1 MYKVIR
7 FFTDLQDN
15 NYAYRVGETFPREG
29 VNVTPERLE
38 ELAGSN
44 NKRGIPVIEKEEP
57 FTEEAVEAPV
67 NEVPEEKPKPR
78 KGKRKG

>member
-1 MYKVIR
+1 MYKAIR

-44 NKRGIPVIEKEEP
+44 NKRGVPVIEKVEEP
-57 FTEEAVEAPV
+57 ADEA
-67 NEVPEEKPKPR
+67 EKPKPR